1 MQGDTHS
8 ARAPLPDTVI
18 LDGGLGSEL
27 ARRGLDVSDAL
38 WSARVLLEQ
47 PEAIEQVHL
56 DYLAA
61 GAEVITSA
69 SYQVSFAGFAR
80 AGLGAAEAERA
91 LVESVAI
98 ARRARE
104 SFVVAARGEHA
115 SSGERA
121 VGDAAHRERAGDGA
135 AAAVGERGSGTAGS
149 GDDAAGGRSGAV
161 RAIRLAASVGPF
173 GATLADGSEFHG
185 NYGIGFEELVEF
197 HRRRLAV
204 LARAGAD
211 LLACETLPSLEE
223 ARAIVAALRD
233 FPAAPPAWFS
243 FTCRDEQHTAHGE
256 TLRDCARL
264 LDAEPA
270 VVAIGVNCT
279 APQFVAS
286 LVRELR
292 AATSKPIVA
301 YPNRGQ
307 QWDAARRCWSGAAAT
322 DDWGTLARAWHAAGA
337 RWLGG
342 CCGTTPADI
351 AALRDALE

>member
-1 MQGDTHS
+1 ME
-8 ARAPLPDTVI
+8 RTVI

-38 WSARVLLEQ
+38 WSARVLLDA

-56 DYLAA
+56 DYLQA
-61 GAEVITSA
+61 GAEVITTA
-69 SYQVSFAGFAR
+69 SYQVSFEGFAR
-80 AGLGAAEAERA
+80 AGLGAADAERA
-91 LVESVAI
+91 LAESVAI
-98 ARRARE
+98 ARRARGK
-104 SFVVAARGEHA
+104 FAAQPAGA
-115 SSGERA
+115 
-121 VGDAAHRERAGDGA
+121 GDAARAGA
-135 AAAVGERGSGTAGS
+135 
-149 GDDAAGGRSGAV
+149 
-161 RAIRLAASVGPF
+161 AIRVAASVGPY

-185 NYGIGFEELVEF
+185 NYGVRFDELVEF

-223 ARAIVAALRD
+223 ARAIVVALRELRD
-233 FPAAPPAWFS
+233 APPAWFS
-243 FTCRDEQHTAHGE
+243 FTCRDGQHTAHGE
-256 TLRDCARL
+256 PLGDCARL

-307 QWDAARRCWSGAAAT
+307 QWDAARRQWSGPAAT
-322 DDWGTLARAWHAAGA
+322 ENWGALARTWHNAGA

-351 AALRDALE
+351 ASLRFLRITS

>member
-1 MQGDTHS
+1 MRDDTHS
-8 ARAPLPDTVI
+8 GQTPLRGAVI
-18 LDGGLGSEL
+18 LDGALGSEL
-27 ARRGLDVSDAL
+27 ARRGHDVSDAL
-38 WSARVLLEQ
+38 WSARVLLDA

-61 GAEVITSA
+61 GADLITTA
-69 SYQVSFAGFAR
+69 SYQVSFEGFAR
-80 AGLGAAEAERA
+80 AGLRAADAELA
-91 LVESVAI
+91 LAESVAI

-104 SFVVAARGEHA
+104 KFVAQCA
-115 SSGERA
+115 
-121 VGDAAHRERAGDGA
+121 GA
-135 AAAVGERGSGTAGS
+135 ADVAG
-149 GDDAAGGRSGAV
+149 AG
-161 RAIRLAASVGPF
+161 RAIRVAASVGPY

-185 NYGIGFEELVEF
+185 NYGVGFDALVEF

-204 LARAGAD
+204 LTGAGAD

-223 ARAIVAALRD
+223 ARAILAALRD

-243 FTCRDEQHTAHGE
+243 FTCRDARHTAHGE
-256 TLRDCARL
+256 PLRECAGL
-264 LDAEPA
+264 LHAEPA
-270 VVAIGVNCT
+270 VAAIGVNCT

-292 AATSKPIVA
+292 AAMRQPRAAAEKPIVA

-307 QWDAARRCWSGAAAT
+307 QWDAARRQWSGPPAT
-322 DDWGTLARAWHAAGA
+322 DDWATLARQWHAAGA

-351 AALRDALE
+351 AALKATQNPKDERELLLGDGAP